1 MYSLGIDLGG
11 TNIVAS
17 VVDDQFNIIS
27 TAKTKTNAPRPANAI
42 FDDVEKVCREAVRE
56 AKLTMSDLVAV
67 GMGSPGTC
75 NADGVIEFANNLAFN
90 NVPAREMLR
99 ERLGVDNV
107 FVENDAKSNYGYD
120 VKIVYLDIKTP
131 VALKRYKLTR
141 RKHPYADRFNGDIA
155 AALAYEKEILAPLR
169 LRADY
174 VIDTS
179 DAAPNQLRTRLAQI
193 LLGSDKDMMN
203 IHVMSF
209 GFKHGIPSE
218 ADFVIDVR
226 CLPNP
231 YWVEALRSKTGLD
244 QEVKDYVFSFKESEE
259 LLQKLIGLLDF
270 LNPLYIREG
279 KSQIVFAI
287 GCTGG
292 NHRSVAIAEALKDH
306 FESRWDNVTVHH
318 RDINRG

>member
-1 MYSLGIDLGG
+1 METNTKELIIVTGVSGAGKSSAMGFLEDVGYYCIDNMPPLLLSTFISLISNRDDYKK
-11 TNIVAS
+11 VAI
-17 VVDDQFNIIS
+17 VVD
-27 TAKTKTNAPRPANAI
+27 
-42 FDDVEKVCREAVRE
+42 VRSSE
-56 AKLTMSDLVAV
+56 
-67 GMGSPGTC
+67 
-75 NADGVIEFANNLAFN
+75 
-90 NVPAREMLR
+90 
-99 ERLGVDNV
+99 V
-107 FVENDAKSNYGYD
+107 FEDFIKSINDASEEYGYD
-120 VKIVYLDIKTP
+120 VKIVYLDIKTH

-155 AALAYEKEILAPLR
+155 AAIAYEKEILAPLR
-169 LRADY
+169 LRADF

-179 DAAPNQLRTRLAQI
+179 DLAQNQLRTRLSEI

-231 YWVEALRSKTGLD
+231 YWVESLRSKTGLD
-244 QEVKDYVFSFKESEE
+244 KEVKDYVFSFKESKE
-259 LLQKLIGLLDF
+259 LLDKLIDLLDF
-270 LNPLYIREG
+270 LNPLYIKEG

-292 NHRSVAIAEALKDH
+292 NHRSVAIAEAVKKH
-306 FESRWDNVTVHH
+306 FETRWDNVTVNH
-318 RDINRG
+318 RDINRS

>member
-1 MYSLGIDLGG
+1 MEINTKELIIVTGVSGAGKSSAMGFLEDVGYYCIDNMPPLLLSTFISLISTRDDYKK
-11 TNIVAS
+11 VAI
-17 VVDDQFNIIS
+17 VVD
-27 TAKTKTNAPRPANAI
+27 
-42 FDDVEKVCREAVRE
+42 VRSSE
-56 AKLTMSDLVAV
+56 
-67 GMGSPGTC
+67 
-75 NADGVIEFANNLAFN
+75 
-90 NVPAREMLR
+90 
-99 ERLGVDNV
+99 V
-107 FVENDAKSNYGYD
+107 FEDFIKSINDASAEYGYE
-120 VKIVYLDIKTP
+120 VKIVYLDIKTH

-155 AALAYEKEILAPLR
+155 AAIAYEKEILAPLR
-169 LRADY
+169 QRADF

-179 DAAPNQLRTRLAQI
+179 DLAQNQLRTRLSEI

-231 YWVEALRSKTGLD
+231 YWVEALRTKTGLD
-244 QEVKDYVFSFKESEE
+244 KEVKDYVFSFEESKE
-259 LLQKLIGLLDF
+259 LLDKLIDLLDF
-270 LNPLYIREG
+270 LNPLYIKEG

-292 NHRSVAIAEALKDH
+292 NHRSVAIAEAVKSH
-306 FESRWDNVTVHH
+306 FESRWDNVTVNH
-318 RDINRG
+318 RDINRS